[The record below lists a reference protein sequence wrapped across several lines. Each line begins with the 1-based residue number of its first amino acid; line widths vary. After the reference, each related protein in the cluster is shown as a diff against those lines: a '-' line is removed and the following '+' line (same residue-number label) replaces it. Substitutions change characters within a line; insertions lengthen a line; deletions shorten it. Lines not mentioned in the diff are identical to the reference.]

1 MTLIRKFV
9 TPEEAS
15 KAIQKNFKAIPVGVE
30 VISTD
35 EAYGR
40 VLAEDIVSMLD
51 VPPFDRSKVDGYAVK
66 SSDTF
71 KADELKP
78 VTLKILGHVSAG
90 AVSHLRARQGCNVE
104 IATGAPL
111 PKGADAVVALE
122 NAHRENDKVKI
133 FHSVAPSENVL
144 KKGFDIKIGEPVLKK
159 FQQITVRELGVMAAT
174 GLTKVKVFKQPRVAV
189 ISTGNELTEPGRPLP
204 QAKIYDIN
212 MRTLTA
218 SISECGCI
226 PVIFGIIKDNSTE
239 IKRSLEKALT
249 TTDFVVTSGAT
260 SAGVEDVFP
269 KILSELGKPGVIVE
283 GLSTKP
289 GKPTTIAVL
298 NGKLVVALPGHP
310 SAALIIFD
318 LLVRPILR
326 EMVGLTTETHGF
338 TAPALAATRIFPAK
352 GRRTYAPV
360 RLVKDPTGEL
370 VAYPIP
376 VESGA
381 ITTLAKADGF
391 IEIPET
397 REFIE
402 KGEKV
407 EVRLLGQKPPNRIHV
422 FA

>member
-1 MTLIRKFV
+1 MTLLRKFV
-9 TPEEAS
+9 TPEEAE
-15 KAIQKNFKAIPVGVE
+15 KTIQKNFKAIPVGVE

-51 VPPFDRSKVDGYAVK
+51 VPPFDRSKVDGYAVR

-71 KADELKP
+71 RADELTP
-78 VTLKILGHVSAG
+78 ITLKILGHVSAG
-90 AVSHLRARQGCNVE
+90 DISHLGVRQGCSVE
-104 IATGAPL
+104 VATGAPL
-111 PKGADAVVALE
+111 PKGANAVVLLE
-122 NAHRENDKVKI
+122 NAHREDDTVKI

-144 KKGFDIKIGEPVLKK
+144 KKGFDIKLGEPVLKK
-159 FQQITVRELGVMAAT
+159 SQQITVRELGVMAAI
-174 GLTKVKVFKQPRVAV
+174 GFNKVKVFKRPRVAI
-189 ISTGNELTEPGRPLP
+189 ISTGNELIEPGRPLP

-218 SISECGCI
+218 SISECGGI
-226 PVIFGIIKDNSTE
+226 PVILGIIKDNSKE
-239 IKRSLEKALT
+239 IKHSLEKALK
-249 TTDFVVTSGAT
+249 TTDFVITSGAT
-260 SAGVEDVFP
+260 SAGVEDVLP
-269 KILSELGKPGVIVE
+269 KILNDLGNPGVIVE
-283 GLSTKP
+283 GLATKP
-289 GKPTTIAVL
+289 GKPTTVAVL
-298 NGKLVVALPGHP
+298 NGKIVFSLPGHP

-318 LLVRPILR
+318 LLVHPILR
-326 EMVGLTTETHGF
+326 KMTGLITKPRGF
-338 TAPALAATRIFPAK
+338 TISTRAATRIFPTK

-360 RLVKDPTGEL
+360 RVVKNSNGEL

-376 VESGA
+376 IESGA

-407 EVRLLGQKPPNRIHV
+407 EVRLLGQTLSS
-422 FA
+422 